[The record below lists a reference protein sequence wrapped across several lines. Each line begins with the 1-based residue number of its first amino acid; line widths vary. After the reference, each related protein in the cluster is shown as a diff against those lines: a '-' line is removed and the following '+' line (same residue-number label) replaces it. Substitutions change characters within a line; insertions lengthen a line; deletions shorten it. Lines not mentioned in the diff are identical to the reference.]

1 MAEYV
6 NILNMHELTSA
17 VRERNAIEK
26 AKLEFEKEVFE
37 FNKQLNID
45 NVKANVDMSQTISE
59 YADIVRNMNESIKV
73 LRDNDFFLNQKI
85 DALKFLLES
94 KAD

>member
-1 MAEYV
+1 MSYADTA
-6 NILNMHELTSA
+6 NMNELA
-17 VRERNAIEK
+17 NAIRERNAIEK

-59 YADIVRNMNESIKV
+59 YACMIQNMNENLKV
-73 LRDNDFFLNQKI
+73 LSNNDFLLKQEI
-85 DALKFLLES
+85 DGLKTLLEN
-94 KAD
+94 KTE

>member
-1 MAEYV
+1 MSYADTA
-6 NILNMHELTSA
+6 NMNGLA
-17 VRERNAIEK
+17 NAIRERNAIEK

-59 YADIVRNMNESIKV
+59 YACMIQNMNENLKV
-73 LRDNDFFLNQKI
+73 LSNNDFLLKQEI
-85 DALKFLLES
+85 DGLKTLLEN
-94 KAD
+94 KTE